1 MDKNKDGV
9 RQKEYQVIQE
19 QIVPKKKSRWKRWGR
34 AALRTILLAL
44 LFGFV
49 AGVAFVLS
57 GKVLAE
63 KLGLEQNWRQIV
75 GIGNTTPTPK
85 NVPTKGPT
93 KTPTPIPT
101 KTPTKI
107 PITPEGPSP
116 SGTITKTPE
125 VTPEITVTVEPGQ
138 ELSGENTEDGKTIQE
153 FLRI

>member
-107 PITPEGPSP
+107 PDRKS
-116 SGTITKTPE
+116 
-125 VTPEITVTVEPGQ
+125 VV
-138 ELSGENTEDGKTIQE
+138 
-153 FLRI
+153 